1 MATTSAGSLLRIYSI
16 RMRMQEDGITNPSA
30 RIRILTRQLVE
41 KLSQIDESEQVEIK
55 TSDGDKLP
63 AQFIRQATGEVLVE
77 IDEEAGELSI

>member
-1 MATTSAGSLLRIYSI
+1 
-16 RMRMQEDGITNPSA
+16 MQEDGITNPSA
-30 RIRILTRQLVE
+30 RMRILTRQLVE